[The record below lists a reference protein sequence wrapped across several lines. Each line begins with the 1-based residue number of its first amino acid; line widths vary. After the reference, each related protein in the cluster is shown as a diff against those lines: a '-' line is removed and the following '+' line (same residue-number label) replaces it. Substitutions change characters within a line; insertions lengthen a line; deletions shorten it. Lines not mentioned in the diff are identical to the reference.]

1 MLLPLVSAGLGGYSA
16 YRQSGGDLGATLL
29 GTGVGAVTPG
39 VLRMAGTAL
48 GGMPVIS
55 GLAGRGAQAL
65 AGGARNVAQAASG
78 LGKEGLSGAA
88 RTAAAAGAGG
98 MRSLASRLTT
108 PAAIGGLVA
117 GTGLALG
124 APQIAGQLVAGA
136 SPAARKVAGLTPR
149 GEVPSGFPAG
159 PAVPVMDQFG
169 NVRMYGSDPYSMI
182 DPFGPFQASL
192 RAQEEQSKQSLRN
205 LQRITD
211 YEARML
217 EGAKKADLERGLAAA
232 GIRQNIAT
240 QAALLQGGVGA
251 AQQMGQTAMENI
263 GRGLTQLYQYQ

>member
-1 MLLPLVSAGLGGYSA
+1 MLLPLVGAGLGGYSA
-16 YRQSGGDLGATLL
+16 YRQSGGDLGSTLL
-29 GTGVGAVTPG
+29 GAGLGAVTPG

-48 GGMPVIS
+48 GGTALGAKAMS
-55 GLAGRGAQAL
+55 GL
-65 AGGARNVAQAASG
+65 SG
-78 LGKEGLSGAA
+78 LGAKAMQSGAGKQLA
-88 RTAAAAGAGG
+88 QMGVKLPAGPIAPLTAAGLGAAATG
-98 MRSLASRLTT
+98 
-108 PAAIGGLVA
+108 I
-117 GTGLALG
+117 GLALG
-124 APQIAGQLVAGA
+124 APQRAGRLAAGL
-136 SPAARKVAGLTPR
+136 SPAARGAAGLIPR

-169 NVRMYGSDPYSMI
+169 NVRMYGSDPYSI
-182 DPFGPFQASL
+182 INPLGEFQAGL